1 MSSSKPIMPFTMEYL
16 TVQLHNMA
24 ATLAD
29 VLGKVTSNTAWLTD
43 LDDTVVGL
51 STAVF
56 VIKEDQG

>member
-1 MSSSKPIMPFTMEYL
+1 MMEDL
-16 TVQLHNMA
+16 AIQLHNMA

-51 STAVF
+51 SAAVCR
-56 VIKEDQG
+56 QGGSGTTSP

>member
-1 MSSSKPIMPFTMEYL
+1 MPFTMEYL